1 MVLGS
6 GRAYCGKRLR
16 VSAGDVLYG
25 QMIKNPDNSWT
36 VNSTDISTKETS
48 IYTANINY
56 DLKYAT
62 ICMEGN
68 VIYNC

>member
-1 MVLGS
+1 
-6 GRAYCGKRLR
+6 
-16 VSAGDVLYG
+16 
-25 QMIKNPDNSWT
+25 MIKNSDNSWT
-36 VNSTDISTKETS
+36 INSTDITTKETS
-48 IYTANINY
+48 LYTANNIDY